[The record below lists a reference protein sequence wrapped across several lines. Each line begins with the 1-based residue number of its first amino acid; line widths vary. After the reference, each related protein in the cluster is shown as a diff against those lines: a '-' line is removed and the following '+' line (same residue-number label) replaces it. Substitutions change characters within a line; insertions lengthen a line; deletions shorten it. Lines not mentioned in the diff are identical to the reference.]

1 MEPSP
6 TRQRASRNASQE
18 VVTKEMIDDTALQRL
33 DNELAPMRA
42 ERASYGCSVS
52 FNGYTDESGRSMLNA
67 TVTTPSGSMLESAM
81 DTDNNKQTSVYLK
94 ERLKTVIMRV
104 GVEDVVAVFSDNAAN
119 CVAAGKMLEEDEE
132 LRVFSIPCGS
142 DTLYLLLEDI
152 GKLVWVARTITLTK
166 GLVHFVRAQLAAM
179 VSDPRWAEWQAAA
192 DRTTKEAAEKIKDLV
207 LGQAGKHS
215 ATWLLHVRQLVSI
228 MEPIRVGLRMM
239 DSSQPTISKV
249 WFAVKRMEQDIKAA
263 IVEHNIPDADQILEA
278 VQRRTNMLLRPLH
291 GAAALLDPEY
301 RQHFT
306 MRGESSAGRLDFQAV
321 LPDFKKSAPIV
332 QQVLGGALRRILM
345 DQDIPAATAFA
356 QEQIQRLLSGQVQLW
371 ELVMTGGLWRITGSQ
386 VAQAAL

>member
-18 VVTKEMIDDTALQRL
+18 MVTKEMIDNTALQRL

-52 FNGYTDESGRSMLNA
+52 FNGYTDEFARSMLNA

-81 DTDNNKQTSVYLK
+81 DTDNNKWTSLYLK

-104 GVEDVVAVFSDNAAN
+104 GVEDVVAVISDNAAN

-152 GKLVWVARTITLTK
+152 GKLVLAELPNTL
-166 GLVHFVRAQLAAM
+166 R
-179 VSDPRWAEWQAAA
+179 QATA
-192 DRTTKEAAEKIKDLV
+192 
-207 LGQAGKHS
+207 
-215 ATWLLHVRQLVSI
+215 
-228 MEPIRVGLRMM
+228 
-239 DSSQPTISKV
+239 
-249 WFAVKRMEQDIKAA
+249 
-263 IVEHNIPDADQILEA
+263 
-278 VQRRTNMLLRPLH
+278 
-291 GAAALLDPEY
+291 
-301 RQHFT
+301 
-306 MRGESSAGRLDFQAV
+306 AGRAFEDEAQASGAQPSSLLV
-321 LPDFKKSAPIV
+321 KGVRSMWRQSAPIV

-386 VAQAAL
+386 VAQAALEASGAAPAGGGRGVREEVRGPHATLAVKLAQRDPGTTFLLGQRLPFILLA